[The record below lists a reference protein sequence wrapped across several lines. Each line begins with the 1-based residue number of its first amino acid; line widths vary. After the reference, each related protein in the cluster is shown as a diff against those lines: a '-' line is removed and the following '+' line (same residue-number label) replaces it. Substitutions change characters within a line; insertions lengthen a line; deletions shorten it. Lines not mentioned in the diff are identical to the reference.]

1 MVTRHG
7 LDTEPGQM
15 SSWIHERWPSAELLS
30 AVTPEDAVK
39 TAIDARIEN
48 IILDLDFGAQHCSG
62 VVVARKVLEARVL
75 EAGPGSAMKR
85 SSEGG

>member
-48 IILDLDFGAQHCSG
+48 NPQ
-62 VVVARKVLEARVL
+62 
-75 EAGPGSAMKR
+75 PGFD
-85 SSEGG
+85 